1 MEKIYG
7 NHLVFFAGIMEAELV
22 WPRTTDRLAYIFN
35 FSYTGKIWLLPMV
48 SSKVIALI
56 LREAKMASLSAR
68 VGSSFE
74 GTLADRI
81 THISQRL
88 TLTALKSALL
98 RGDPL
103 STEIFG
109 RFCSVFHSRRM

>member
-1 MEKIYG
+1 
-7 NHLVFFAGIMEAELV
+7 
-22 WPRTTDRLAYIFN
+22 
-35 FSYTGKIWLLPMV
+35 MV

-109 RFCSVFHSRRM
+109 RFCSVFYSLPT

>member
-1 MEKIYG
+1 MFS
-7 NHLVFFAGIMEAELV
+7 LSAFMEAGPV
-22 WPRTTDRLAYIFN
+22 CSWTTERLDNIFY
-35 FSYTGKIWLLPMV
+35 FSFEGKIWLLPMV

-109 RFCSVFHSRRM
+109 RFCSVFHSRLM